1 MTDWPSGVVTFLF
14 TDIEGYTRGFESAPG
29 PMTRAVA
36 RHDACVRTAAEAA
49 GGRVFKTIG
58 DAFQIA
64 FAQPQAALTAAVA
77 AQRALAAEPWQA
89 IAGLPGPLRVR
100 MAIDV
105 AAVAPHDGDYRSPRL
120 NRIARLMA
128 AGHGGQVLLTSDA
141 VVALADRVRAGVALR
156 PLGAHRLKDLRE
168 PVAAFQVVADGMPD
182 VAAPLRT
189 AGPLTT
195 RDRIVVVDVNAG
207 EGWRSGGPPRP
218 VDVLL
223 ADLLAVVRGEAET
236 AQLSPAEVR
245 ALVAHRPAD
254 ATAYRL
260 IRLAEWSQP
269 RYQLD
274 NRFVSLTMWVDQG
287 ERAATDRW
295 VAAPERYDDLG
306 VLMRVVPDPAIV
318 VLGPPGSGKS
328 TLLRRLE
335 LDLAIDA
342 LRAGPAADAA
352 APLTW
357 FVPLNQYRGPGVAD
371 ARGDAGPPEPGAWLA
386 ERWTNRFPSLPPFA
400 SLVADGRLV
409 LLLDGLNEMPHRCA
423 EDYGG
428 LVRRWQRFVA
438 DLAVTASGTRVVF
451 SCRSLDYSAPLSTP
465 DLRVPQVVVE
475 PMSDG
480 QIRAFLDA
488 YAPSLATEL
497 WAQLADRGQV
507 PLVRSPF
514 LARLLVEQALHEGTR
529 AVSPAALIT
538 GFVRQALRREVERG
552 NPLLE
557 PDTLL
562 TERDVRRVAAAG
574 WPDARALPDRGVL
587 VGAVTGLAL
596 ALQAGQAR
604 ADGGQARVHYDDAL
618 AAIDHPRA
626 ADIVRA
632 AVDLGWL
639 DEDAGADEV
648 LFVHQLLQEYFAA
661 RGVAARPAD
670 APLAVPWRAVDAG
683 AGLDAVV
690 AHLPP
695 ADPLPPLPTTGW
707 EETAVMATALAE
719 DPQAVVEAA
728 MAANLALAGRCAAQP
743 DVLPRLTAADAA
755 RLRWSLAARTRDA
768 TADLR
773 ARLAAGLALGPLGDP
788 RLERHNGPFGPYL
801 APPLAAWPG
810 GAAVVGADEA
820 IHYDTQVW
828 TDHQPRHVVPVAP
841 FDVGVFMVTN
851 AEWACFIA
859 GGGYDEARWW
869 DTAAGRDWHSGHG
882 TEAAAHAN
890 VRNWLAVI
898 RSDPELPERER
909 AQGRWSDEVYERYM
923 RRLAMTPE
931 ALEAHLHEA
940 FPGARKTAP
949 QFWHDAR
956 FNNPA
961 QPVIGICW
969 HEARAYCNWLSAQSG
984 RPFRLPSEVEWEAVA
999 RGPSGRRHAYGDA
1012 FDRWR
1017 ANTMATHLRQVAPVG
1032 IFPDGDTPEGVAD
1045 LAGNVYA
1052 WTSTAWGTDPD
1063 RAAFRYPYRSD
1074 DGREDADAPP
1084 DMMRIIRGGSWYDL
1098 PPSSLAYARM
1108 NAYASDRRRI
1118 SGVGLRLACGPVTGS
1133 S

>member
-1 MTDWPSGVVTFLF
+1 MSDWPAGVVAFLF

-29 PMTRAVA
+29 PMARAVA
-36 RHDACVRTAAEAA
+36 RHDVCVRTAADGA

-64 FAQPQAALTAAVA
+64 FAQPQAALAAAVA

-128 AGHGGQVLLTSDA
+128 AGHGGQVLLTADA

-168 PVAAFQVVADGMPD
+168 PVTAFQVVADGMPD
-182 VAAPLRT
+182 VAAPLKT

-195 RDRIVVVDVNAG
+195 RDRIVVLDPHAG
-207 EGWRSGGPPRP
+207 EGLRSGGPPRP

-236 AQLSPAEVR
+236 AQLGPAEVR

-287 ERAATDRW
+287 EQAATDRW
-295 VAAPERYDDLG
+295 LAAPERYDDLG
-306 VLMRVVPDPAIV
+306 ALMRAVPDTALV

-335 LDLAIDA
+335 LDLAIEA
-342 LRAGPAADAA
+342 LRAGAARDVA

-357 FVPLNQYRGPGVAD
+357 FVPLNQYRGDGAVEAG
-371 ARGDAGPPEPGAWLA
+371 GDVGPAEPGAWLA
-386 ERWTNRFPSLPPFA
+386 ERWASRFPALPPFA
-400 SLVADGRLV
+400 SLVAAGRLV
-409 LLLDGLNEMPHRCA
+409 LLLDGLNEMPHRA
-423 EDYGG
+423 PEAYGA

-438 DLAVTASGTRVVF
+438 DLAATACGTRVVF

-475 PMSDG
+475 PMSDV
-480 QIRAFLDA
+480 QVRAFLDA
-488 YAPSLATEL
+488 YAPSLAAEL
-497 WAQLADRGQV
+497 WAQLSERGQL

-514 LARLLVEQALHEGTR
+514 LARLLVEQALQEGTR
-529 AVSPAALIT
+529 ATSQAALIT
-538 GFVRQALRREVERG
+538 GFVRQALRREVELG
-552 NPLLE
+552 NALLE

-562 TERDVRRVAAAG
+562 TERDVRRVAGGA
-574 WPDARALPDRGVL
+574 WPDGRALPDRGAL
-587 VGAVTGLAL
+587 IGAVAELAL
-596 ALQAGQAR
+596 ALQAGQTR
-604 ADGGQARVHYDDAL
+604 PDGGQVRVRYDAAL

-626 ADIVRA
+626 ADVVRA

-661 RGVAARPAD
+661 RAVAAHPAI
-670 APLAVPWRAVDAG
+670 APLAVPWRAADAG
-683 AGLDAVV
+683 GALDDVA

-707 EETAVMATALAE
+707 EETAVMAAALAD
-719 DPQAVVEAA
+719 DPQAVVDAA
-728 MAANLALAGRCAAQP
+728 AAANLALAGRCAAQP
-743 DVLPRLTAADAA
+743 DVLPRLAPDDVT
-755 RLRWSLAARTRDA
+755 RLRAALASRSRDPS
-768 TADLR
+768 ADLR

-788 RLERHNGPFGPYL
+788 RLERCDGPFGPYL
-801 APPLAAWPG
+801 APPLVAWPG
-810 GAAVVGADEA
+810 GAAVIGADEP
-820 IHYDTQVW
+820 IDYDAQHW
-828 TDHQPRHVVPVAP
+828 TDHQPGHTVAVAP
-841 FDVGVFMVTN
+841 FALGRFMVTN

-859 GGGYDEARWW
+859 SGGYDDARWW
-869 DTAAGRDWHSGHG
+869 DTAAGRDWQSGRG

-898 RSDPELPERER
+898 RADPDLPARER
-909 AQGRWSDEVYERYM
+909 ALGRWSDEVYERYM

-931 ALEAHLHEA
+931 ALEDHLHA
-940 FPGARKTAP
+940 SFPGERKSAP

-969 HEARAYCNWLSAQSG
+969 HEARAYCAWLAAQTVG
-984 RPFRLPSEVEWEAVA
+984 AFRLPSEVEWEAVA
-999 RGPSGRRHAYGDA
+999 RGAGGRRYAYGES

-1017 ANTMATHLRQVAPVG
+1017 CNTMATHLRQVAPIGV
-1032 IFPDGDTPEGVAD
+1032 FPEGDTPDGAAD
-1045 LAGNVYA
+1045 MAGNVYA

-1063 RAAFRYPYRSD
+1063 APAFRYPYRSD
-1074 DGREDADAPP
+1074 DGREVADTPA

-1108 NAYASDRRRI
+1108 NAYASDRRRT
-1118 SGVGLRLACGPVTGS
+1118 SGVGLRLACGPVSATS
-1133 S
+1133 